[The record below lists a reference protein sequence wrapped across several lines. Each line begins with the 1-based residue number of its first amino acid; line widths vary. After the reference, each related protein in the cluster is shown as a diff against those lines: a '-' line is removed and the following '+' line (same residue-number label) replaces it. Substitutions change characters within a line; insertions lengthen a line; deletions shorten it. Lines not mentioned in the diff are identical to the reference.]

1 MVFPVHVAPANSALH
16 IDTVN
21 VCPALA
27 VTPQTG
33 SLEVSVLVWL
43 AVKSRHN
50 DSDVGNIVGTG
61 LGTTDGAD
69 G

>member
-1 MVFPVHVAPANSALH
+1 MPIQLAPANSAPH

-27 VTPQTG
+27 VTPHTG
-33 SLEVSVLVWL
+33 VLVVSVLVWP
-43 AVKSRHN
+43 AINMEQKPV
-50 DSDVGNIVGTG
+50 DVGTNVGTG
-61 LGTTDGAD
+61 LGATVGAV

>member
-1 MVFPVHVAPANSALH
+1 VHVAPANNAPH
-16 IDTVN
+16 IDNVN

-27 VTPQTG
+27 VTPHTG

-50 DSDVGNIVGTG
+50 DSDVGIIVGTG
-61 LGTTDGAD
+61 LGTTVGAV

>member
-1 MVFPVHVAPANSALH
+1 MQLAPVNSAPH

-27 VTPQTG
+27 VTPHTG

-43 AVKSRHN
+43 AENSPQN
-50 DSDVGNIVGTG
+50 DTDVGNIVGTG
-61 LGTTDGAD
+61 LGATVGAV

>member
-1 MVFPVHVAPANSALH
+1 MQLAPAYSAPH
-16 IDTVN
+16 IDIVN

-27 VTPQTG
+27 VTPHTG

-61 LGTTDGAD
+61 LGTTDGAV